1 MNHDLSTCVI
11 SICSLSHEHVWK
23 LTSQLLPKFI
33 KANEFIVYVPE
44 AELGRFYEI
53 TDPAIKVLP
62 NSLLGAGYNLKL
74 RSKIES
80 VGNSQRYGWYLQQ
93 FHKIEAL
100 TRSTTDISVIWD
112 ADCVPVKKIELID
125 LNQRLIYMNA
135 SEEINPLYFL
145 VIERLLGMSR
155 VQNQSFVVPGFP
167 ILRNW
172 VNEFI
177 EHIELLSGGLSWYD
191 AVISCTDFSH
201 RSGFS
206 ETETLGTWIANS
218 YPNSWATK
226 KVAWERG
233 GQNRFGYAKNFT
245 VDSLLTI
252 GIKENLEIISFE
264 NWDLRGWR
272 FNLKRLRNR
281 LTPLIQRN

>member
-1 MNHDLSTCVI
+1 MNYEPSTCVI

-33 KANEFIVYVPE
+33 QASEFIVYVPE
-44 AELGRFYEI
+44 EELSRFYKI

-62 NSLLGAGYNLKL
+62 NSLLGSDYNSNLKL
-74 RSKIES
+74 KIES
-80 VGNSQRYGWYLQQ
+80 AGNSSRYGWYLQQ

-100 TRSTTDISVIWD
+100 TRSNSDISVIWD

-125 LNQRLIYMNA
+125 LNQKLVYMNA
-135 SEEINPLYFL
+135 SEEINPLYFI

-167 ILRNW
+167 ILKNW
-172 VNEFI
+172 VHEFI
-177 EHIELLSGGLSWYD
+177 EHIELFSGGLSWYD
-191 AVISCTDFSH
+191 AIIACTDFSH
-201 RSGFS
+201 RNGFS

-218 YPNSWATK
+218 YPNLWATK

-245 VDSLLTI
+245 ADSLLTL
-252 GIKENLEIISFE
+252 GVKENLEIISFE

-272 FNLKRLRNR
+272 WNLKRLRNR
-281 LTPLIQRN
+281 LTRLIQHK